1 MTPQEELELTDTAIR
16 NCLVAQGYSAPGG
29 LQKQMALYGSL
40 TKRRDELLR
49 QIADGSSSSM
59 CSLLSLEGPSL

>member
-16 NCLVAQGYSAPGG
+16 NCLVAQGYSTSSG

-49 QIADGSSSSM
+49 QIADGSTGSM